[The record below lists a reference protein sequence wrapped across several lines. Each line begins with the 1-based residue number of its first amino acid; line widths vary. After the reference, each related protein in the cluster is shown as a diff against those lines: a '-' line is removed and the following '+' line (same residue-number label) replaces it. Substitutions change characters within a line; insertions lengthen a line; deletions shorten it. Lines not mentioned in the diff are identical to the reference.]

1 MIFQLIYRFKMER
14 DKVNME
20 ATVTLSV
27 FHKQYQ
33 QEVDDYIIED
43 IQFTGHPREAVE
55 LAEKEPD
62 RHAILILH
70 GQALVGFFVLHG
82 WAGAKKYTDDQHALL
97 LRTFSIDT
105 RHQGK
110 GYAKQAMK
118 QLPDFVRTNFSD
130 IERVVL
136 GVNRANYPAQ
146 NLYLRNGFSD
156 TGRRVIGAHGEQ
168 YVFEQLI
175 HC

>member
-1 MIFQLIYRFKMER
+1 
-14 DKVNME
+14 ME
-20 ATVTLSV
+20 ATVTLSL
-27 FHKQYQ
+27 FNGQYKQA
-33 QEVDDYIIED
+33 VTDYIIEK
-43 IQFTGHPREAVE
+43 IQFTGHPSEAVK

-70 GQALVGFFVLHG
+70 GESLVGFFVLHG

-105 RHQGK
+105 RNQGK

-118 QLPDFVRTNFSD
+118 QLPDFVQTYFPDARR
-130 IERVVL
+130 IVL
-136 GVNRANYPAQ
+136 GVNYANYPAQ
-146 NLYLRNGFSD
+146 NLYLRSGFSD

-168 YVFEQLI
+168 YVYEQLI
-175 HC
+175 HR